1 MKTNCGLSRIAASGH
16 PAEPNSVQT
25 DLEVRTGETQD
36 LWDRL
41 ILNRKK
47 SKRKSKIV
55 QLDIKV
61 LLI

>member
-41 ILNRKK
+41 ILK